1 MNDEY
6 LWDRSGAPDPE
17 VQRLENLLGRL
28 RHDRPAPEFAMPARA
43 PRRLFWRVWIPAFA
57 AAAALLL
64 ALGVWR
70 FLRPAGPV
78 SGWEVASLEGAP
90 RADNRPLRKNSH
102 LRPGQWLETD
112 SVSRVSLAVDG
123 LGRVDVEPNTR
134 LRLLKASETEQHM
147 LLDRGTIHADVTAPP
162 YVFLTRTPSAY
173 ALDMGCSYT
182 IHVDDDGAGIL
193 RVTLGWVEFQH
204 GYLQSLVPAGAASET
219 QPGIGPGAPY
229 FEDSS
234 EAFRSALHIVN
245 FSLSDPQARSVA
257 LGTVLSEARPR
268 DAFTLLNLFRRV
280 EPADRGR
287 LYDRLAALLPPP
299 PGVTRESAV
308 EGNWS
313 RLDPW
318 WPKLGLGSA
327 KKGMKGPP
335 RVEE

>member
-1 MNDEY
+1 MNDDY
-6 LWDRSGAPDPE
+6 LWDRSSAPDPE

-28 RHDRPAPEFAMPARA
+28 RHDRPAPEFPMPARA
-43 PRRLFWRVWIPAFA
+43 PRRLLWRIWIPAFA
-57 AAAALLL
+57 AAAAMLI
-64 ALGVWR
+64 ASGVWLL
-70 FLRPAGPV
+70 LRPAGPV
-78 SGWEVASLEGAP
+78 SGWEVASLQGAP
-90 RADNRPLRKNSH
+90 RADNRQLRKESR

-112 SVSRVSLAVDG
+112 AVSRVSLAVDG
-123 LGRVDVEPNTR
+123 LGSVDVEPNTH
-134 LRLLKASETEQHM
+134 LRLLKASETEQQM
-147 LLDRGTIHADVTAPP
+147 LLDRGTIHAEVTAPP

-173 ALDMGCSYT
+173 ALDMGCAYT

-204 GYLQSLVPAGAASET
+204 GDRQSLVPAGAASET

-234 EAFRSALHIVN
+234 EAFRNALHIVN
-245 FSLSDPQARSVA
+245 FSLADPQARSVA
-257 LGTVLSEARPR
+257 LGIVLAEARPH
-268 DAFTLLNLFRRV
+268 DAFTLLNLFRRI

-299 PGVTRESAV
+299 AGATRESAV

-318 WPKLGLGSA
+318 WEKLGLGSA

-335 RVEE
+335 QINE

>member
-1 MNDEY
+1 MNDDY
-6 LWDRSGAPDPE
+6 LWDGSGAPDPE

-28 RHDRPAPEFAMPARA
+28 RHDRPAPEFPMPARA
-43 PRRLFWRVWIPAFA
+43 PRQLLWRFWIPAFA

-64 ALGVWR
+64 ALGVWSL
-70 FLRPAGPV
+70 LRPAGPV
-78 SGWEVASLEGAP
+78 SGWEVASLDGAP
-90 RADNRPLRKNSH
+90 RADNRQLRKESR
-102 LRPGQWLETD
+102 LRTGQWLETD

-123 LGRVDVEPNTR
+123 LGSVDVEPNTR
-134 LRLLKASETEQHM
+134 LRLLKASETEQQM
-147 LLDRGTIHADVTAPP
+147 LLDRGTIHAEVTAPP

-193 RVTLGWVEFQH
+193 RVTFGWVQFQH
-204 GYLQSLVPAGAASET
+204 GDRQSLVPAGAASET

-234 EAFRSALHIVN
+234 EAFRNALHIVN
-245 FSLSDPQARSVA
+245 FSLSDPRARSVA
-257 LGTVLSEARPR
+257 LGIVLSEARPG
-268 DAFTLLNLFRRV
+268 DAFTLLNLFRRI

-287 LYDRLAALLPPP
+287 LYDRLATLLPPP
-299 PGVTRESAV
+299 PGATRESAV

-318 WPKLGLGSA
+318 WDKLGLGGA
-327 KKGMKGPP
+327 KKSIKGPP
-335 RVEE
+335 QIIE